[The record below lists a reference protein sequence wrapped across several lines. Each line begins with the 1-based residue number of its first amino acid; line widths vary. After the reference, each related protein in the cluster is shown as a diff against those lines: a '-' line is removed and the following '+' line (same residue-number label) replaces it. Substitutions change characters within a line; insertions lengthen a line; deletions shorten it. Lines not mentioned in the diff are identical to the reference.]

1 MSFAADI
8 AASDVIDGVRIVTPS
23 VGRDARGTIWTSWDR
38 SISDALLPDGP
49 AWCHDK
55 FSQSAEGVLRGI
67 HGDTKSW
74 KLVTC
79 VAGEIF
85 QVVADLREGSPSYL
99 KWQGFRISPE
109 DQRLVLIPPGCG
121 NAYFVTRGPAVYHY
135 KLAYEGGYIDADE
148 QFTVAWDDPRL
159 GIDWPSRDPI
169 LSPRDARVSHADD

>member
-109 DQRLVLIPPGCG
+109 DQRLVLIPPGCVS
-121 NAYFVTRGPAVYHY
+121 ARAHCPASRSSH
-135 KLAYEGGYIDADE
+135 
-148 QFTVAWDDPRL
+148 FTVS
-159 GIDWPSRDPI
+159 SRRPIPTCRMACRSTTPI
-169 LSPRDARVSHADD
+169 LHHAAHL